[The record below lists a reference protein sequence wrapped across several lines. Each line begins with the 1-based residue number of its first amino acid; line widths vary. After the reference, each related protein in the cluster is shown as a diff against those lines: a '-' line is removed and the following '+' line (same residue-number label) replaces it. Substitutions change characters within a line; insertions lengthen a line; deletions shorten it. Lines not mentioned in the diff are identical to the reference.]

1 MRIAFFG
8 HFGTQNTGNESTLLA
23 ILSRLRVTFP
33 DSDFCCVCS
42 EPDVVVET
50 YGIDA
55 VPISGRGARLWDR
68 RLPIGRRVA
77 TTLAATI
84 EELVDYVRTFR
95 RLRGTTMMII
105 PGTGLLTDAY
115 GLFEWGPYN
124 LFKWTLLAKA
134 RRSRVLFV
142 SVGAGPLYGLPGR
155 MLVRSTLSLADYR
168 SYRDASSAAYLESI
182 GFNAD
187 GDPIYPDLAFSLPE
201 PAPWA
206 PKSGATRR
214 RVVGLGLML
223 YDGKLDAEAP
233 VRDTYD
239 DYLVALAVLVEWLL
253 TRDYDVRLLLGDR
266 DTPVI
271 DQLRS
276 LLRSRS
282 GTYEEDRVI
291 DEPIASVPQVLAQIG
306 TCDVVVATRFHNVL
320 LALLLNRPVVAISFH
335 HKCASLM
342 DQMGLS
348 EYCQDIRSLSAERLI
363 EQFEAVERDRE
374 TIKRAIRLHV
384 EASRRALDEQYDRIF
399 GGS

>member
-1 MRIAFFG
+1 
-8 HFGTQNTGNESTLLA
+8 
-23 ILSRLRVTFP
+23 
-33 DSDFCCVCS
+33 
-42 EPDVVVET
+42 
-50 YGIDA
+50 
-55 VPISGRGARLWDR
+55 
-68 RLPIGRRVA
+68 
-77 TTLAATI
+77 
-84 EELVDYVRTFR
+84 
-95 RLRGTTMMII
+95 
-105 PGTGLLTDAY
+105 
-115 GLFEWGPYN
+115 
-124 LFKWTLLAKA
+124 
-134 RRSRVLFV
+134 
-142 SVGAGPLYGLPGR
+142 